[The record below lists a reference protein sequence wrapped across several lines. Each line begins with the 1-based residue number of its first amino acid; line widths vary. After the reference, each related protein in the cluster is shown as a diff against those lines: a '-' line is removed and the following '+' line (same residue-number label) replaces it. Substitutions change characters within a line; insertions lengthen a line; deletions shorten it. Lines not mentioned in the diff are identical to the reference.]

1 MKRFFKYTIPSILSM
16 WVFALYTMVDGY
28 FVANYVGE
36 TGFSAVNISMPVITS
51 FFALGILLSIGTQ
64 AKAGFSLGRKNIR
77 EANEVFTVGFAAL
90 AVLGVI
96 YTVLLYIFLHPLTF
110 LLGANEQTYV
120 YVKEYLHVLIFFG
133 VFFMVL

>member
-96 YTVLLYIFLHPLTF
+96 YTVLLYIFCTRLHSFWALMSRPMFTSK
-110 LLGANEQTYV
+110 N
-120 YVKEYLHVLIFFG
+120 IS
-133 VFFMVL
+133 MC

>member
-64 AKAGFSLGRKNIR
+64 AKAG
-77 EANEVFTVGFAAL
+77 V
-90 AVLGVI
+90 
-96 YTVLLYIFLHPLTF
+96 
-110 LLGANEQTYV
+110 Q
-120 YVKEYLHVLIFFG
+120 FG
-133 VFFMVL
+133 PEKYP